1 MDINTFDTVFEV
13 IGMGSKKYGG
23 FEKYIVEEARQ
34 LSAKGYKLI
43 VIFDREPLAVDYI
56 KDLKAVGADYE
67 VLPQS
72 SKLGFIKGFYK
83 LLRKYKPRVVHTNFS
98 SNLFYA
104 LPLAW
109 LAGVKRRVSTEH
121 CLPGGK
127 TFKQRVINQIFPLIS
142 QKILPVSNMSAK
154 VLKDSIWFGK
164 KRIETLY
171 LGVEDFS
178 FDKDV
183 VRKELGISNDTVAL
197 MNIAYHN
204 PVKGVDVLIEA
215 MNIIVNQEGIKDLVL
230 YQIGGGQTGKD
241 TEALHALVEKY
252 NLTGNVVWMG
262 IRNDVPRLLSAGDI
276 YVQPSRSEGIPLS
289 IMEASL
295 ASLPIV
301 ATRVGGN
308 CEAAKEGE
316 NALTVEPENPKQLA
330 NAIMKLYKGQ
340 KLRTKFGENGRKIA
354 LSNFCLANQV
364 KTLIEKYYR
373 L

>member
-1 MDINTFDTVFEV
+1 MTVFEV

-34 LSAKGYKLI
+34 LSTKGCKLI

-67 VLPQS
+67 VLPQT
-72 SKLGFIKGFYK
+72 SKIGFIKGFYR
-83 LLRKYKPRVVHTNFS
+83 LLRKYKPLVVHTNFS
-98 SNLFYA
+98 SNLFFA

-121 CLPGGK
+121 CMPGGK
-127 TFKQRVINQIFPLIS
+127 TFKQRVVNQIFPLIS
-142 QKILPVSNMSAK
+142 PKILPVSNMSAK
-154 VLKDSIWFGK
+154 VLKDSIWLGK
-164 KRIETLY
+164 NRIETLY

-178 FDKDV
+178 FDKDT
-183 VRKELGISNDTVAL
+183 VRKELGISEETVAL

-241 TEALHALVEKY
+241 TELLHEMVSRYKLDD
-252 NLTGNVVWMG
+252 NVVWLG

-295 ASLPIV
+295 ASLPVV

-308 CEAAKEGE
+308 CEAAIEGQ
-316 NALTVEPENPKQLA
+316 NALTADPENPKKLA
-330 NAIMKLYKGQ
+330 DAIMTLYNDRT
-340 KLRTKFGENGRKIA
+340 LRRKFGEEGRKLA
-354 LSNFCLANQV
+354 MTNFCLENQV

>member
-1 MDINTFDTVFEV
+1 MTVFEL

-56 KDLKAVGADYE
+56 KDLHIIGADYE
-67 VLPQS
+67 VLPQT
-72 SKLGFIKGFYK
+72 SKAGFIKGFIK
-83 LLRKYKPRVVHTNFS
+83 LLKKYRPEVVHTNFS

-109 LAGVKRRVSTEH
+109 LAGVKRRISTEH
-121 CLPGGK
+121 CLPGGSSL
-127 TFKQRVINQIFPLIS
+127 KQRIVNQIFPLIS

-154 VLKDSIWFGK
+154 VLKDSIWFGR

-171 LGVEDFS
+171 LGVEDFK
-178 FDKDV
+178 FEKNT
-183 VRKELGISNDTVAL
+183 VRKEIGISDDIIAL

-204 PVKGVDVLIEA
+204 HVKGVDVLIEA
-215 MNIIVNQEGIKDLVL
+215 MNIIVNREGIKDLVL
-230 YQIGGGQTGKD
+230 YQIGGGQTGAD
-241 TEALHALVEKY
+241 TEMLHDMVVRYKLD
-252 NLTGNVVWMG
+252 NNVVWMG
-262 IRNDVPRLLSAGDI
+262 IRNDVPRLLSAADI

-301 ATRVGGN
+301 ATKVGGN
-308 CEAAKEGE
+308 CEAAVEGH
-316 NALTVEPENPKQLA
+316 NALTVEPESPDKLA
-330 NAIMKLYKGQ
+330 VAIMKLYRDEKMRKTYGI
-340 KLRTKFGENGRKIA
+340 NGRTIA
-354 LSNFCLANQV
+354 LSNFSLENQV
-364 KTLIEKYYR
+364 KKLIEKYYC

>member
-1 MDINTFDTVFEV
+1 MIVFEI

-67 VLPQS
+67 VLPQT
-72 SKLGFIKGFYK
+72 SKIGFIKGFYK
-83 LLRKYKPRVVHTNFS
+83 LLRKYKPCVVHTNFS

-109 LAGVKRRVSTEH
+109 FAGVKRRVSTEH

-127 TFKQRVINQIFPLIS
+127 TFKQRVVNQIFPLIS

-154 VLKDSIWFGK
+154 VLKNSIWFGK

-171 LGVEDFS
+171 LGVEDFK
-178 FDKDV
+178 FDKATI
-183 VRKELGISNDTVAL
+183 RKELGISDDTVAL

-215 MNIIVNQEGIKDLVL
+215 MNIIVNHKGIKNIVL

-241 TEALHALVEKY
+241 TEELHALAEKY
-252 NLTGNVVWMG
+252 NLTDNVVWMG

-276 YVQPSRSEGIPLS
+276 YVQPSRSEGIGLS

-295 ASLPIV
+295 AKLPVV
-301 ATRVGGN
+301 ASEVGGIPEVAN
-308 CEAAKEGE
+308 KDV
-316 NALTVEPENPKQLA
+316 NAFLVEPEESQKLA
-330 NAIMKLYKGQ
+330 DAIMTLYNDRS
-340 KLRTKFGENGRKIA
+340 LRRKFGEEGRKIA
-354 LSNFCLANQV
+354 MTNFCLANQV

>member
-1 MDINTFDTVFEV
+1 MTVFEV

-67 VLPQS
+67 VLPQT
-72 SKLGFIKGFYK
+72 SKIGFIKGFYK
-83 LLRKYKPRVVHTNFS
+83 LLRKYKPCVVHTNFS

-104 LPLAW
+104 LPLACF
-109 LAGVKRRVSTEH
+109 AGVKRRVSTEH

-127 TFKQRVINQIFPLIS
+127 TFKQRVVNQIFPLIS

-171 LGVEDFS
+171 LGVEDFK
-178 FDKDV
+178 FDKATI
-183 VRKELGISNDTVAL
+183 RKELGISDDTVAL

-215 MNIIVNQEGIKDLVL
+215 MNIIVNHEGIKNIVL

-241 TEALHALVEKY
+241 TEVLHALAEKY
-252 NLTGNVVWMG
+252 NLTDNVVWMG

-316 NALTVEPENPKQLA
+316 NALTVEPEKSQKLA
-330 NAIMKLYKGQ
+330 EAIMTLYNDRS
-340 KLRTKFGENGRKIA
+340 LRHKFGEEGRKIA
-354 LSNFCLANQV
+354 MTNFSLENQV

>member
-83 LLRKYKPRVVHTNFS
+83 LLRKYMPRVVHTNFS

-109 LAGVKRRVSTEH
+109 LTGVKRRVSTEH

-127 TFKQRVINQIFPLIS
+127 TFKQRVVNQIFPLIS

-164 KRIETLY
+164 RRVETLY

-178 FDKDV
+178 FDKDI

-215 MNIIVNQEGIKDLVL
+215 MNIIVNQEGIKNLVL

-252 NLTGNVVWMG
+252 NLTGSVVWMG

-308 CEAAKEGE
+308 SEAAIEGE

-330 NAIMKLYKGQ
+330 NAIMKLYNDRG
-340 KLRTKFGENGRKIA
+340 LRRKFGEEGRKIA

>member
-1 MDINTFDTVFEV
+1 MIVFEI

-34 LSAKGYKLI
+34 LSAKGYRLV

-56 KDLKAVGADYE
+56 KDLKSVGAAYE
-67 VLPQS
+67 VLPQT
-72 SKLGFIKGFYK
+72 SKIGFIKGLYK
-83 LLRKYKPRVVHTNFS
+83 LLKIYKPIVVHTNFS

-109 LAGVKRRVSTEH
+109 IVGVKCRISTEH
-121 CLPGGK
+121 CLPGGR
-127 TFKQRVINQIFPLIS
+127 TFKQRVVNQVFPIIS
-142 QKILPVSNMSAK
+142 QKVLSVSGMSAK
-154 VLKDSIWFGK
+154 VLKDSVWFGK

-171 LGVEDFS
+171 LGVEDFK
-178 FDKDV
+178 FDKDI
-183 VRKELGISNDTVAL
+183 VRKELGISNNTIAL

-204 PVKGVDVLIEA
+204 PIKGVDLLIEA
-215 MNIIVNQEGIKDLVL
+215 MNIIVNRESVKDLVL
-230 YQIGGGQTGKD
+230 YQIGGGQTGED
-241 TEALHALVEKY
+241 TELLHEMVSQYKLDD
-252 NLTGNVVWMG
+252 NVIWMG

-301 ATRVGGN
+301 ATKVGGN
-308 CEAAKEGE
+308 SEAAVEGK
-316 NALTVEPENPKQLA
+316 NALTVEPENPEKLA
-330 NAIMKLYKGQ
+330 IAIL
-340 KLRTKFGENGRKIA
+340 KFYHDKNMREAYGVNGRKIA
-354 LSNFCLANQV
+354 LANFSLENQV
-364 KTLIEKYYR
+364 KTLVEKYYC

>member
-1 MDINTFDTVFEV
+1 MIVFEI

-67 VLPQS
+67 VLPQT
-72 SKLGFIKGFYK
+72 SKIGFIKGFYK
-83 LLRKYKPRVVHTNFS
+83 LLRKYKPCIVHTNFS

-109 LAGVKRRVSTEH
+109 FAGVKRRVSTEH

-127 TFKQRVINQIFPLIS
+127 TFKQRVVNQIFPLIS

-171 LGVEDFS
+171 LGVEDFK
-178 FDKDV
+178 FDKATI
-183 VRKELGISNDTVAL
+183 RKELGISDDTVAL

-215 MNIIVNQEGIKDLVL
+215 MNIIVNHEGIKNIVL

-241 TEALHALVEKY
+241 TELLHKMVSQYKLDD
-252 NLTGNVVWMG
+252 NVVWMG
-262 IRNDVPRLLSAGDI
+262 IRNDAPRLLSAGDI

-308 CEAAKEGE
+308 CEAAIDGQ
-316 NALTVEPENPKQLA
+316 NALAVEPENPEKLA
-330 NAIMKLYKGQ
+330 IAIMKFYQEK
-340 KLRTKFGENGRKIA
+340 KLRMTYGANGRRIA
-354 LSNFCLANQV
+354 LTNFSLENQV